1 MDDFCKGQCVR
12 IKSADDIASEY
23 GYSIGDFQDGDIVI
37 GEIRIHPSMT
47 ELFGHIFIARDVD
60 YFDHSVYITAGDD
73 SVDCDYWWPFE
84 LLEPAEEPDELF
96 GFHVGDRVEFRDYS
110 EIQQST
116 NWFDEGMKY
125 LCGTTGT
132 ITKISPDG
140 LTYAAIEMIDDK
152 GEQIG
157 WLLNTKMVD
166 HIDTSPD
173 VEVDDWFSVINI
185 T

>member
-1 MDDFCKGQCVR
+1 
-12 IKSADDIASEY
+12 
-23 GYSIGDFQDGDIVI
+23 
-37 GEIRIHPSMT
+37 MT

-125 LCGTTGT
+125 LCGTT
-132 ITKISPDG
+132 
-140 LTYAAIEMIDDK
+140 
-152 GEQIG
+152 
-157 WLLNTKMVD
+157 
-166 HIDTSPD
+166 
-173 VEVDDWFSVINI
+173 
-185 T
+185 